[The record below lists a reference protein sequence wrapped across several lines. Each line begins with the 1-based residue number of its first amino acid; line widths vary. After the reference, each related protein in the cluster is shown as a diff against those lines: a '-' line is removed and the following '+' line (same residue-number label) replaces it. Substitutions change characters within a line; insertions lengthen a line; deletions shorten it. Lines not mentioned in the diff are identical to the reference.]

1 MTLEISLETRG
12 CEFLIREGALPEKM
26 GQDGKPDRLV
36 LWGNGH
42 HFWIEWKKP
51 PSPGHPSGRIRPGQ
65 KTYAKYL
72 RAIGDEVHFIDNFV
86 QLVEVVKTFRL
97 IHGPA
102 TASRDKVFNP

>member
-1 MTLEISLETRG
+1 MTLEISLENRG
-12 CEFLIREGALPEKM
+12 QAYLLREGAMPEKM

-36 LWGNGH
+36 LWGRGC

-51 PSPGHPSGRIRPGQ
+51 ATGRIRPGQ

-72 RAIGDEVHFIDNFV
+72 RGIGDEVHFIDNFE
-86 QLVEVVKTFRL
+86 QLVEVVQTFKL

-102 TASRDKVFNP
+102 TAKRDKAFNP